1 MLILGA
7 AERPAIVMLHGFMG
21 TGSDWLAVARGLQPG
36 FRCLLPTLPGH
47 DRATADTHPVAG
59 LNTVPEPDPI
69 PRRISDRN
77 ADGNPDPL
85 GKDSDHTNAFTAYAG
100 QLWRELEPHLPRR
113 FALVGYSLGGR
124 LALELACRHPERV
137 HTLVLESAH
146 PGLQTAA
153 ERAVR
158 GDQDALWIHRF
169 ERDPWPA
176 VLRDWYRQP
185 VFASLGE
192 AERQRFIDLRAAAS
206 PLALATV
213 LRATSLALQ
222 PDLEPAWRRLPMAL
236 GFITGAK
243 DTRFC
248 AVGARLALARP
259 DLTRVEMDGL
269 GHNCHALAPKA
280 FAALL
285 QPLCTVEPKSS

>member
-7 AERPAIVMLHGFMG
+7 AERPAIVMLHGFLG
-21 TGSDWLAVARGLQPG
+21 TGADWLAVARCLQPG

-47 DRATADTHPVAG
+47 DRTAGAG
-59 LNTVPEPDPI
+59 AGDG
-69 PRRISDRN
+69 
-77 ADGNPDPL
+77 AD
-85 GKDSDHTNAFTAYAG
+85 TNAFSAYAAR
-100 QLWRELEPHLPRR
+100 LWRELEPHLPRR

-146 PGLQTAA
+146 PGLQTEA
-153 ERAVR
+153 ERALR
-158 GDQDALWIHRF
+158 WTNDLLWIHRF

-176 VLRDWYRQP
+176 VLQDWYRQP
-185 VFASLGE
+185 VFASLSE
-192 AERQRFIDLRAAAS
+192 AERRQFIALRATAS
-206 PLALATV
+206 PAALAAV

-236 GFITGAK
+236 AFITGAE
-243 DTRFC
+243 DARFR
-248 AVGARLALARP
+248 AIAARLARARP